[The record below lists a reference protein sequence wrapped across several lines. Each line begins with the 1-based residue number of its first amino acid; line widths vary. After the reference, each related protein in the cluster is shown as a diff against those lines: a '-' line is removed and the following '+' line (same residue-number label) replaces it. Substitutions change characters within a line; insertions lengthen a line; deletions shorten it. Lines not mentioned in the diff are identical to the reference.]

1 MSNNSA
7 TIFNSNNR
15 FANNPLGVNMTRSRF
30 DRSSSV
36 KTTFKNGKLVPF
48 YLDEVLPGDTFDI
61 NMRYL
66 VRGVTPLYPVMDNA
80 VIDTFFFFVPH
91 RLVWDNWEKFNGFND
106 NEWITN
112 RVEKFI
118 PKLDRIS
125 VKAQSAN
132 SINIKNLMY
141 SKPWDLA
148 NYMGIPPIKLKNG
161 VNADNFLPAYTDTNP
176 NIGVLPNI
184 SMLPFRSY
192 CKIWN
197 DWFRDQNTQG
207 TINYSTG
214 DTAPEIQLSTSWN
227 GNQSQDHLSYYWFKS
242 LETNQD
248 INSLSGSGNPDQIRT
263 SNFWYDTLQYG
274 LGLAPVNKLH
284 DYFTSALPGPQK
296 GDPVTIPV
304 NLSGIANLKLRNV
317 PTNTEVPAEQL
328 SGNFNFFGN
337 DRRPINKNT
346 EGTFIGLAKNQNT
359 GATPYAS
366 AIEPVGLTSITEWR
380 KDVQMSGYINGSDIT
395 AASVSINELRQAFAL
410 QQALEKDA
418 RGGTRYIE
426 VIRSHFG
433 VISPDARLQ
442 RSEYLGG
449 SRTFINNNQ
458 VLQTSSTTNN
468 SPLGET
474 GAYSITNDTA
484 SFVKSFTEH
493 GYIIGLVTVRV
504 QQSYSQG
511 INRLWLRD
519 RRFDFYLP
527 VFNNIGETPISTVEI
542 WADNAQQ
549 TVDFKANAF
558 GYQEA
563 WAEYRY
569 KPNMATGF
577 MRSQTFNWAAANSNQ
592 KKQHTLSSW
601 TYTSYFAN
609 QPLLSNQFIQEDPS
623 NINQT
628 LAITNL
634 PFDFFGDFYIQNFT
648 TRVMTPYSIPGL
660 SRM

>member
-1 MSNNSA
+1 MRNNASD
-7 TIFNSNNR
+7 FNSNNR
-15 FANNPLGVNMTRSRF
+15 FAVNPLEVNKTRSRF

-36 KTTFKNGKLVPF
+36 KTTFKSGKLVPF

-61 NMRYL
+61 RMRYL

-80 VIDTFFFFVPH
+80 IIDTFFFFIPH
-91 RLVWDNWEKFNGFND
+91 RLVWENWEKFNGYNE

-112 RVEKFI
+112 RMEKFI
-118 PKLDRIS
+118 PKLDRVHLLKSSGSPVNIS
-125 VKAQSAN
+125 D
-132 SINIKNLMY
+132 LMY
-141 SKPWDLA
+141 SKPTDLA
-148 NYMGIPPIKLKNG
+148 NYLGIPPIRLLSNRNITELPDESAT
-161 VNADNFLPAYTDTNP
+161 NADGTG
-176 NIGVLPNI
+176 ILPNI

-192 CKIWN
+192 CKVWN

-207 TINYSTG
+207 IINFSTG
-214 DTAPEIQLSTSWN
+214 DSAPKMVVSTGWN
-227 GNQSQDHLSYYWFKS
+227 
-242 LETNQD
+242 TNPSTGYLAHIFYTGLYRNNAID
-248 INSLSGSGNPDQIRT
+248 SLSSGLDKDTIRLT
-263 SNFWYDTLQYG
+263 NYWYDTLQYG
-274 LGLAPVNKLH
+274 IGLAPVNKLH
-284 DYFTSALPGPQK
+284 DYFTSALPAPQK
-296 GDPVTIPV
+296 GEPVTIPV
-304 NLSGIANLKLRNV
+304 NLSGIANLKLRNIA
-317 PTNTEVPAEQL
+317 TNSTLPADQL
-328 SGNFNFFGN
+328 SGNFNVFDNVGA
-337 DRRPINKNT
+337 PVNKNT
-346 EGTFIGLAKNQNT
+346 EGTFFGLAKNQNT
-359 GATPYAS
+359 AASPLVS
-366 AIEPVGLTSITEWR
+366 AIEPVGVTSITEWR
-380 KDVQMSGYINGSDIT
+380 KDINLSGYINGSDIS
-395 AASVSINELRQAFAL
+395 AASVNINELRQAFAL

-458 VLQTSSTTNN
+458 VLQTSNSTNN
-468 SPLGET
+468 SPLGQT

-493 GYIIGLVTVRV
+493 GYIIGLTCVRV

-542 WADNAQQ
+542 WADNSTQSIN
-549 TVDFKANAF
+549 FKSNVF

-569 KPNMATGF
+569 KPNMTTGF
-577 MRSQTFNWAAANSNQ
+577 MKPMTYNWTGATNAQKQANS
-592 KKQHTLSSW
+592 LSSW

-609 QPLLSNQFIQEDPS
+609 QPLLSNQFMQEDPN
-623 NINQT
+623 NINRT

-634 PFDFFGDFYIQNFT
+634 PFDFFGDFYIDNKT

-660 SRM
+660 NRM

>member
-1 MSNNSA
+1 MRNNASD
-7 TIFNSNNR
+7 FNSNNR
-15 FANNPLGVNMTRSRF
+15 FAVNPLEVNKTRSRF

-36 KTTFKNGKLVPF
+36 KTTFKSGKLVPF
-48 YLDEVLPGDTFDI
+48 FLDEVLPGDTFDI
-61 NMRYL
+61 KMRYL

-80 VIDTFFFFVPH
+80 IIDTFFFFVPH
-91 RLVWDNWEKFNGFND
+91 RLVWENWEKFNGYNE

-112 RVEKFI
+112 RMEKFI
-118 PKLDRIS
+118 PKLDRVHIAKFGSAIQIS
-125 VKAQSAN
+125 D
-132 SINIKNLMY
+132 LMY
-141 SKPWDLA
+141 SKPNDLA
-148 NYMGIPPIKLKNG
+148 NYLGIPPIALKSNKG
-161 VNADNFLPAYTDTNP
+161 DSHLPDTTASVLDGTG
-176 NIGVLPNI
+176 ILPNI

-207 TINYSTG
+207 IINFSTG
-214 DTAPEIQLSTSWN
+214 DTAPKITISTQWN
-227 GNQSQDHLSYYWFKS
+227 QTPPNGFLAHIFYTGLYQGNNIES
-242 LETNQD
+242 LASTEPDKNKIRLTNY
-248 INSLSGSGNPDQIRT
+248 
-263 SNFWYDTLQYG
+263 WYDTLQYG
-274 LGLAPVNKLH
+274 IGLAPVNKLH
-284 DYFTSALPGPQK
+284 DYFTSALPAPQK
-296 GDPVTIPV
+296 GEPVTIPV
-304 NLSGIANLKLRNV
+304 NLSGIANLKLRNIA
-317 PTNTEVPAEQL
+317 TNSTLSADQL
-328 SGNFNFFGN
+328 SGTFNIFDNAGA
-337 DRRPINKNT
+337 PVNKNT

-359 GATPYAS
+359 GATPLVS
-366 AIEPVGLTSITEWR
+366 AIEPVGVTSITEWR
-380 KDVQMSGYINGSDIT
+380 KDINLSGYINGSDIS
-395 AASVSINELRQAFAL
+395 AASVNINELRQAFAL

-458 VLQTSSTTNN
+458 VLQTSNTTNN
-468 SPLGET
+468 SPLGQT

-493 GYIIGLVTVRV
+493 GYILGLTCVRV

-542 WADNAQQ
+542 WANDSAQ
-549 TVDFKANAF
+549 TIAFKSNVF

-569 KPNMATGF
+569 KPNMTTGW
-577 MRSQTFNWAAANSNQ
+577 MRPQTYNWATASSGNKRANS
-592 KKQHTLSSW
+592 LSSW
-601 TYTSYFAN
+601 TYASYFSN
-609 QPLLSNQFIQEDPS
+609 QPLLSNQFIQEDPN
-623 NINQT
+623 NISQT

-634 PFDFFGDFYIQNFT
+634 PFDFFGDFYIDNKT
-648 TRVMTPYSIPGL
+648 TRVMIPYSIPGL
-660 SRM
+660 TRM